1 MRKEELARLL
11 GNYVRAAEELYD
23 YTSSCDAR
31 CRCAAPAGYLKNQG
45 VHIFATPN
53 AREFILKMYDEGSY
67 RKVFRPYGDGEVIYE
82 HGTIG
87 GVSVYMY
94 WNEL

>member
-1 MRKEELARLL
+1 MKKEEFARLL
-11 GNYVRAAEELYD
+11 GNYVRAAEELHDFTYNHGLE
-23 YTSSCDAR
+23 SI
-31 CRCAAPAGYLKNQG
+31 AAPAGYLKNQG
-45 VHIFATPN
+45 VHIFATPH

-67 RKVFRPYGDGEVIYE
+67 RKVFSSCGGIYE

-87 GVSVYMY
+87 GVSVFMY

>member
-1 MRKEELARLL
+1 MRKEEFARLL
-11 GNYVRAAEELYD
+11 GNYVRAAEELHD
-23 YTSSCDAR
+23 HEPETI
-31 CRCAAPAGYLKNQG
+31 AAPAGYLKNQD
-45 VHIFATPN
+45 VHIFATPYS
-53 AREFILKMYDEGSY
+53 REFILKMYDEGSY
-67 RKVFRPYGDGEVIYE
+67 RKEFRPHGDGEVIYE